1 MLAQQVSEKTA
12 TQVTAVTSNGSQAN
26 VEDINGAAVQLAFVQ
41 SDVMSYAY
49 QGEKLFTEKVD
60 SFSVVAALYLEQVQ
74 IVTLDPSIKTVAD
87 LKGKTVSIGAKGSG
101 VYFNALDILGAYG
114 LSEADIKAEYLNF
127 GDSTDSLKDGKIDA
141 AFVVAGAPTPAV
153 QDLATGKQVYLVSLD
168 AEHVASLIETSP
180 YYKEYTIAKDVYN
193 TPEDVTTVA
202 VAAVVI
208 ARDDVSEAAVYNFVS
223 SIFEDI
229 DSIGH
234 AKKAEL
240 DLDFAA
246 SITDVPYHPGAA
258 KYFAEKDIEVATK

>member
-1 MLAQQVSEKTA
+1 MPVTDVLYQDKDLVVCRKAPGLLSEGEGPDSL
-12 TQVTAVTSNGSQAN
+12 VTLLSRQCGGPVYPVHRLDRGAAGLMVFARSQAS
-26 VEDINGAAVQLAFVQ
+26 AAARSRAVQ
-41 SDVMSYAY
+41 
-49 QGEKLFTEKVD
+49 EKRLNKEYF
-60 SFSVVAALYLEQVQ
+60 AL
-74 IVTLDPSIKTVAD
+74 
-87 LKGKTVSIGAKGSG
+87 VS
-101 VYFNALDILGAYG
+101 
-114 LSEADIKAEYLNF
+114 
-127 GDSTDSLKDGKIDA
+127 
-141 AFVVAGAPTPAV
+141 GAPTPAV
-153 QDLATGKQVYLVSLD
+153 QDLATGKQVDLVSLD
-168 AEHVASLIETSP
+168 AEHVASLIKTSP

-258 KYFAEKDIEVATK
+258 KYFAEKDIEVATKQF

>member
-1 MLAQQVSEKTA
+1 MLKKEYNISEEESLIISKIDIVNNSSITNEVEYKVYSNIGELLDLSFCDSVNTDVSSPIINYDLTR
-12 TQVTAVTSNGSQAN
+12 AN
-26 VEDINGAAVQLAFVQ
+26 
-41 SDVMSYAY
+41 
-49 QGEKLFTEKVD
+49 
-60 SFSVVAALYLEQVQ
+60 
-74 IVTLDPSIKTVAD
+74 
-87 LKGKTVSIGAKGSG
+87 
-101 VYFNALDILGAYG
+101 YFNALDILGAYG
-114 LSEADIKAEYLNF
+114 LTETDIKAEYLNF

-168 AEHVASLIETSP
+168 AEHVASLIKTSP